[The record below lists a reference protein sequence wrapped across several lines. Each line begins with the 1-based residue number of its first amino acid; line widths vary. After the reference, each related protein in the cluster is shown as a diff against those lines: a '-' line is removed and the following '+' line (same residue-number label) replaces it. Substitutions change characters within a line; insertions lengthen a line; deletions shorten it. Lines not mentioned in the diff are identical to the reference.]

1 MVATKAGTIE
11 AVHQEIG
18 FAKKQSTGMVETL
31 LEIIEAAL
39 PPEVDL
45 VVSGFGKF
53 CVNRLI
59 ICGGWPEPISRR
71 I

>member
-11 AVHQEIG
+11 VVYQEIG

-39 PPEVDL
+39 LPKVDI
-45 VVSGFGKF
+45 VGSGFGKF
-53 CVNRLI
+53 CVNGPI
-59 ICGGWPEPISRR
+59 ICSGWPVPISRR

>member
-11 AVHQEIG
+11 DAHQEIG

-39 PPEVDL
+39 PPKVDL
-45 VVSGFGKF
+45 VGRGFGKF

-59 ICGGWPEPISRR
+59 ICSGWPAQILKR

>member
-1 MVATKAGTIE
+1 MVATKAGAIE
-11 AVHQEIG
+11 AAHQEIG

-31 LEIIEAAL
+31 LEIIGAAL
-39 PPEVDL
+39 PPKVDL
-45 VVSGFGKF
+45 VGRGFGKF

-59 ICGGWPEPISRR
+59 ICSGWPGPILRR

>member
-18 FAKKQSTGMVETL
+18 FARKQSTGMVETL

-39 PPEVDL
+39 PPKVDL
-45 VVSGFGKF
+45 VGSGFGKF
-53 CVNRLI
+53 CVNRPI
-59 ICGGWPEPISRR
+59 ICSGWSGPILKM